1 MDNND
6 IITIEELCMILN
18 IGKNTAYRLLNE
30 KAISAFRI
38 GRHWKIS
45 RKAVEDYILNYQS
58 L

>member
-6 IITIEELCMILN
+6 IITIEELCVILN

-30 KAISAFRI
+30 GAIAAFRI

-45 RKAVEDYILNYQS
+45 RKAVEDYILSASHQ
-58 L
+58 